1 MARLDPPD
9 PLQARAGTAAAVVEP
24 RLSGATAA
32 ARRVREHTLE
42 AVARSASG
50 KSELA
55 PLPAVGEL
63 DARIERPNPAPAM
76 TEAFASFG
84 PDELV
89 VPPEARLR
97 PVPDGDASARQSVL
111 GAEFAA
117 VTAAP
122 LDKLDKGSAIE
133 DAETLWR
140 SAPLA
145 FGSRARLEQV
155 FDDSSAVAGELARA
169 RAAGA

>member
-1 MARLDPPD
+1 
-9 PLQARAGTAAAVVEP
+9 
-24 RLSGATAA
+24 
-32 ARRVREHTLE
+32 
-42 AVARSASG
+42 
-50 KSELA
+50 
-55 PLPAVGEL
+55 
-63 DARIERPNPAPAM
+63 M

-145 FGSRARLEQV
+145 FGSRERLEQV